1 MDSVTRCVHC
11 AQRLIPTMSPEG
23 RTVLTCMW
31 CDNMDPMAM
40 EAAKWADSPLAE
52 EDEPLGHPAR
62 ARLQ

>member
-11 AQRLIPTMSPEG
+11 GQRLIPTLSPDG

-31 CDNMDPMAM
+31 CDNVDPMKT

-52 EDEPLGHPAR
+52 EDVPP
-62 ARLQ
+62 